1 MRRILVMKVNQTNIH
16 FHFPIEVNYFL
27 GNKKSEMVLGD

>member
-1 MRRILVMKVNQTNIH
+1 MRVNQTNIY

-27 GNKKSEMVLGD
+27 GKKGQNNVLE